1 MISHL
6 YLVFAPIPS
15 TVPKK
20 VTKDIGKIHKI
31 SLPDGSE
38 TL

>member
-1 MISHL
+1 MMSHL

-31 SLPDGSE
+31 SLPDGTS
-38 TL
+38 TA